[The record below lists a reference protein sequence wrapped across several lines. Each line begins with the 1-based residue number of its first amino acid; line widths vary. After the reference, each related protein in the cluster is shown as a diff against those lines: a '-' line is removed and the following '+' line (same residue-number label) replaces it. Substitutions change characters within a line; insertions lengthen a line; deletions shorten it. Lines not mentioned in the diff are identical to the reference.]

1 MKNLAIKIGTAVLE
15 FIASINVSN
24 ILTSLYIM
32 AIGMLSILVVTTVII
47 LVISLLKKV
56 FANAR

>member
-1 MKNLAIKIGTAVLE
+1 MKDIAVKIGTAVLE
-15 FIASINVSN
+15 FFASINVSN

-32 AIGMLSILVVTTVII
+32 VIGMLSIFVVTTVII

>member
-1 MKNLAIKIGTAVLE
+1 MNDFALMIGEAILGFFRDL
-15 FIASINVSN
+15 NVSN

-32 AIGMLSILVVTTVII
+32 GVGMASILIVTTVII
-47 LVISLLKKV
+47 LVISLLKKI